1 MYSNEAQMKEL
12 FDQVSYEC
20 SKAVISKYSTSF
32 SLGVRLLH
40 KDFINPIRSIYGFV
54 RLADEIVDSFHDYDK
69 KELLEGFVR
78 DTESAIKNG
87 ISLNPILNSFQQTV
101 NKYDID
107 RELIDAFNRSMAMDL
122 EKTNYKRDEFT
133 DYLYGSSEVVGLMC
147 LKVFCEGNRE
157 LYGSLKDSAMKL
169 GSAFQKVNFMRD
181 FKHDFQYLGRYYFPE
196 LSDAGFNEKT
206 KRNIEESIE
215 REFEEGYAG
224 VMKLPKKARFG
235 VYLVYIYYQRL
246 FNKIKGLPAENVL
259 QSRVRISN
267 WQKFFLLARSYVR
280 HSLNLI

>member
-1 MYSNEAQMKEL
+1 MKEL
-12 FDQVSYEC
+12 FDQVSYQC

-40 KDFINPIRSIYGFV
+40 RDFIDPIRAIYGYV

-69 KELLEGFVR
+69 KELLEGFIK
-78 DTESAIKNG
+78 DTGAAIRNG

-107 RELIDAFNRSMAMDL
+107 QELIDAFNKSMAMDL
-122 EKTNYKRDEFT
+122 EKKNYKREEFKE
-133 DYLYGSSEVVGLMC
+133 YLYGSSEVVGLMC
-147 LKVFCEGNRE
+147 LKVFCEGDKE
-157 LYGSLKDSAMKL
+157 LYASLKESAMQL

-181 FKHDFQYLGRYYFPE
+181 FNHDFQYLGRYYFPE
-196 LSDAGFNEKT
+196 LSSAKLDEVT
-206 KRNIEESIE
+206 KKNIEKSIDKD
-215 REFEEGYAG
+215 FADGYAG
-224 VMKLPKKARFG
+224 VVKLPKKARFG
-235 VYLVYIYYQRL
+235 VYLVYIYYLRL
-246 FNKIKGLPAENVL
+246 FNKIKRLPAENVL

-267 WQKFFLLARSYVR
+267 GQKMFLLARSYVR